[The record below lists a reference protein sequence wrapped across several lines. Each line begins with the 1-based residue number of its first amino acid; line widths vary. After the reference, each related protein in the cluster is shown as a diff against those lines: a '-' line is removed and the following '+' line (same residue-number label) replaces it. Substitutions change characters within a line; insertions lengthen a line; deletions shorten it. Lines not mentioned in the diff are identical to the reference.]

1 MRVLA
6 DALTVWYGG
15 SLVSILV
22 VIRAAC
28 AVLGIDGSEYAL
40 PGGPGPVAKRAQ
52 VPTCT
57 RLALYVVGFAD
68 WTRGYMSNYDG
79 NVA

>member
-1 MRVLA
+1 MGV
-6 DALTVWYGG
+6 
-15 SLVSILV
+15 SLVSISV
-22 VIRAAC
+22 VIQAGVTNSC

-40 PGGPGPVAKRAQ
+40 PGGPGSVAKRAQ